1 VCHQHQLTGAEVLV
15 HRARDGRQVACLV
28 SGGIWV
34 AGRFVRVAPA
44 EEVEEH
50 HWAVASQVWEQPVV
64 EVGVVGEAV
73 HQHDRHSRTGYH
85 LGIQL
90 VWPA

>member
-1 VCHQHQLTGAEVLV
+1 MTNY
-15 HRARDGRQVACLV
+15 ARLRVV
-28 SGGIWV
+28 
-34 AGRFVRVAPA
+34 GRFVRVAPS

-50 HWAVASQVWEQPVV
+50 HWAVACQVWEQLVV

-73 HQHDRHSRTGYH
+73 QQHDRHSGTGCH
-85 LGIQL
+85 PRMQP